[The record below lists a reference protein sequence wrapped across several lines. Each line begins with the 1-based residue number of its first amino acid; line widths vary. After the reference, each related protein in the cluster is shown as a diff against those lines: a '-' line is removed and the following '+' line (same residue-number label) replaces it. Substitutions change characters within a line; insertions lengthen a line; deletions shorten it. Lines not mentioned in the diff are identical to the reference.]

1 MTGPANVPGGDQGR
15 LGASFLLTDGD
26 LVLSG
31 DGLTGDLKLVDGLA
45 NLKQALTVR
54 LLTPYGTDQVNATY
68 GLDVRRALTGGHDR
82 RTVKELIRLEVVR
95 TLAGDPRVREVTSVL
110 FDDDPRFAAQAG
122 AAGGQP
128 AGRRDRLGQVAV
140 TVETVR
146 DTTTLILVDVGF

>member
-1 MTGPANVPGGDQGR
+1 VTGLPGDQAR
-15 LGASFLLTDGD
+15 LGVSFLLTDGD

-31 DGLTGDLKLVDGLA
+31 DGLKGDLRLVDGLA
-45 NLKQALTVR
+45 NLKQALSVR

-82 RTVKELIRLEVVR
+82 RMVKELIRLEVVR
-95 TLAGDPRVREVTSVL
+95 TLSGDPRVREVTSVL
-110 FDDDPRFAAQAG
+110 FDDDPRFGAQVG
-122 AAGGQP
+122 AA

-146 DTTTLILVDVGF
+146 DTTTLLLVDVGF